1 MGPAEHVLHS
11 STVHVVQDHEALVA
25 EVDVLRKTI
34 PVELAWNWISFSRG
48 ELVVRLIPSQLEYVI
63 SIEPTID
70 FRSGCRDGVVEWVLR
85 NLLEDEVLA
94 CLSDV

>member
-1 MGPAEHVLHS
+1 
-11 STVHVVQDHEALVA
+11 
-25 EVDVLRKTI
+25 VLRKTI
-34 PVELAWNWISFSRG
+34 PVELAWDWVSFSRS
-48 ELVVRLIPSQLEYVI
+48 EFVVRLIPSQLEYVI

-94 CLSDV
+94 CLSDVGGVS